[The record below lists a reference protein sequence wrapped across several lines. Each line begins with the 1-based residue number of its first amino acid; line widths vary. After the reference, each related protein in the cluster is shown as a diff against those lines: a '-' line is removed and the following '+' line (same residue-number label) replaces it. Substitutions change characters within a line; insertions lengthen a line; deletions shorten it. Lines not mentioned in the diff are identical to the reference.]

1 MTRKNL
7 TFSPVFRRNLTRVVG
22 LFGLA
27 FGICNVVRVVC
38 QPTKKPLLARRST
51 VAIK

>member
-27 FGICNVVRVVC
+27 FSICNVC
-38 QPTKKPLLARRST
+38 LST
-51 VAIK
+51 HKETSASEEKHGGNKII